1 MKFNKLVRDKI
12 PDLITQNGET
22 AIIRILEDAEY
33 LSFLESKLDEEVSEY
48 HTSNDIEE
56 LADILEVIWALG
68 EVHGYSID
76 EMIKIGQ
83 QKKAERGGFS
93 KKILLIEKI

>member
-12 PDLITQNGET
+12 PELITQNGET

-48 HTSNDIEE
+48 HTSTDIEE